1 MKDYF
6 SFLISAARLLE
17 ELLAQGRLEEVKIRS
32 SISITEEVPFEKPP
46 MRPSSDD
53 IE

>member
-6 SFLISAARLLE
+6 SFLISSARLME

-32 SISITEEVPFEKPP
+32 SISISEEVPFEKPP
-46 MRPSSDD
+46 VRPTSDD